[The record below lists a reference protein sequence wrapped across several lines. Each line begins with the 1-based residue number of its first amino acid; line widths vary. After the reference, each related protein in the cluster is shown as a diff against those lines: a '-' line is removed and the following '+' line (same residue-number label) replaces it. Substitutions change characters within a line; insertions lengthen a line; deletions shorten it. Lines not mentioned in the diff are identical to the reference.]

1 MRLLT
6 PKEVGGILG
15 VSEDKLRRLRAKKEG
30 PPYLKIG
37 GSVRY
42 DKAKLQKWIDT
53 EHGRKK

>member
-6 PKEVGGILG
+6 PKEVGEILG

-30 PPYLKIG
+30 PPFIKIG

-42 DKAKLQKWIDT
+42 DRAKLQEWIDR
-53 EHGRKK
+53 EHEGDG